1 MDLTIAD
8 GIVALI
14 LLVSGFLAWSR
25 GFTREALAI
34 GGWIL
39 AGFAALYLA
48 SYAEP
53 LLHEIP
59 GLGPLLAGKCALSKL
74 AAFAVVFAIGL
85 IVISIFTPL
94 FSGAVQDSPLGVL
107 DRGLGFVFGVAR
119 GLALVSVAWLI
130 YSQIVPPADR
140 VAEIDQARSVVL
152 IDEAAGMLLDAL
164 PTGVPSWLARP
175 INNLMLDCGGVPA
188 LMEDAPAAPTPSGA

>member
-1 MDLTIAD
+1 MDFTIAD

-14 LLVSGFLAWSR
+14 LLVSGMLAWSR

-34 GGWIL
+34 GGWVL
-39 AGFAALYLA
+39 AGYLA
-48 SYAEP
+48 QYAEP

-59 GLGPLLAGKCALSKL
+59 AIGPMLVGKCALSKL
-74 AAFAVVFAIGL
+74 ASFSVVFAAGL

-140 VAEIDQARSVVL
+140 IAAIDNARSVAF
-152 IDEAAGMLLDAL
+152 IDDSAAILMDAL
-164 PTGVPSWLARP
+164 PTGVPSWLAGP

-188 LMEDAPAAPTPSGA
+188 LMEDAPGAPASSAS

>member
-1 MDLTIAD
+1 MDFTIAD

-14 LLVSGFLAWSR
+14 LLVSGMLAWSR

-39 AGFAALYLA
+39 AGLAALYLA
-48 SYAEP
+48 GYAEP

-59 GLGPLLAGKCALSKL
+59 AVGPLLAGKCALSKL
-74 AAFAVVFAIGL
+74 ASFAVVFAIGL

-119 GLALVSVAWLI
+119 GLALVSVVWLI

-140 VAEIDQARSVVL
+140 IEAIDQARSVVL
-152 IDEAAGMLLDAL
+152 IEQSAAILMEAL
-164 PTGVPSWLARP
+164 PSGVPSWLAGP
-175 INNLMLDCGGVPA
+175 INTLMLECGGVPG
-188 LMEDAPAAPTPSGA
+188 LMDDAAPASAT

>member
-1 MDLTIAD
+1 MDFTIAD

-14 LLVSGFLAWSR
+14 LLVSGMLAWSR

-48 SYAEP
+48 QYAEP

-59 GLGPLLAGKCALSKL
+59 SVGPMLAGKCALSKL
-74 AAFAVVFAIGL
+74 ASFAVVFAVGL

-94 FSGAVQDSPLGVL
+94 FSGAIQDSPLGVL
-107 DRGLGFVFGVAR
+107 DKGLGFVFGVVR

-140 VAEIDQARSVVL
+140 FPQVDNARFIAL
-152 IDEAAGMLLDAL
+152 IDDSSAILMESL
-164 PTGVPSWLARP
+164 PSGVPSWLGRP

-188 LMEDAPAAPTPSGA
+188 LMEDASLLRAYSAA